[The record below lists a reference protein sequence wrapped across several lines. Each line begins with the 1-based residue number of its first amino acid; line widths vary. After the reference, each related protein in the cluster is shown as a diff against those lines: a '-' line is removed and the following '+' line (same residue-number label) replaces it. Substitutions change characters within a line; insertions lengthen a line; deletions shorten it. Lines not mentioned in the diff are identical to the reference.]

1 MSMKTNDLAELKS
14 FIFNKGNI
22 HDLEDLKYH
31 ENYANLDYV
40 NFFESID
47 KVISAAKEEDKAY
60 FTKLKETMEY
70 CRDYTDAAATLE
82 KLENEKRT
90 LSRKQDEC
98 SDIKSRNTVKSVYVF
113 RINHRTIAR
122 KTAYDSPK
130 SAMIAVC
137 VYSLILA
144 ALALLI
150 VFAGNASITL
160 LPVLMF
166 LIAIYWLVGFIESA
180 SKLGPYEDA
189 CDEEIE
195 LFKKCGELAPK
206 IQEADEKVTYLKR
219 EAYMCYRDLNKSGI
233 V

>member
-1 MSMKTNDLAELKS
+1 MYIDTSDFASLKEIIFKEGGISDINDLKS
-14 FIFNKGNI
+14 
-22 HDLEDLKYH
+22 H

-219 EAYMCYRDLNKSGI
+219 EAYMRYRDLNKSGI
-233 V
+233 E

>member
-1 MSMKTNDLAELKS
+1 MYIDTSDFASLKEIIFKEGGIKDINDLKS
-14 FIFNKGNI
+14 
-22 HDLEDLKYH
+22 H
-31 ENYANLDYV
+31 ENYVNLDYV
-40 NFFESID
+40 NFFERID

-60 FTKLKETMEY
+60 FTKLKETMGY